1 MIDLRKYFHLTGLR
15 RQLVLFAL
23 AVVIILASS
32 SIYSYYNAGLINRQA
47 NNIFQ
52 DYEYVNNLNAAI
64 INVEGDLEDY
74 LATQSSYSLMNYY
87 SANNKLQALMEQ
99 RKFNV
104 GTDERSLQL
113 EDVHNMTEAFL
124 KEADTAVYARRG
136 NMITVG
142 LNHLAQSK
150 QIGDYI
156 HKVMN
161 NLVDN
166 TLKDETQKYQKM
178 KKNTQVSML
187 FGTGF
192 ILFALGLSIILILV
206 FTYRI
211 TRPVVELAEA
221 AQRIAHEDFDVKLK
235 EDTPNNEI
243 GILTKTFNQMVVSL
257 RNYITNMQQKA
268 ETENRL
274 KETEMHNLRM
284 KSLLRDAEYKALQ
297 AQINPHFFFNTL
309 NHAAQLAMLEE
320 AEETYSF
327 IHQAS
332 ALFRYSL
339 KGGENPVTLKD
350 EVENVSTYANIIKAR
365 FKDRIKFEFEID
377 EGVLNQPVPVLIMQ
391 PLVENA
397 FIHGMEHIT
406 YQGLLKVRVY
416 QEEGLTKVEV
426 IDNGEGISEK
436 RLEDLRKGAPERED
450 GLNQTGIG
458 LHNVRQRLEIF
469 YGENQGVQLL
479 EIESR
484 IGWGTVVRL
493 NLPQDRG
500 SRSEGMEYISDLGRE
515 RDA

>member
-1 MIDLRKYFHLTGLR
+1 MINLRKYFHLTGLR
-15 RQLVLFAL
+15 RQLVFFAL

-52 DYEYVNNLNAAI
+52 DYEYINNLNVAI
-64 INVEGDLEDY
+64 NNVEQDLEDY

-87 SANNKLQALMEQ
+87 SASNKLQALLEQ
-99 RKFNV
+99 RKFKV

-113 EDVHNMTEAFL
+113 EDVHNMTAAFL
-124 KEADTAVYARRG
+124 TEADAAVYARRG
-136 NMITVG
+136 NMITLG
-142 LNHLAQSK
+142 LSHLDQSK
-150 QIGDYI
+150 QIADYI

-166 TLKDETQKYQKM
+166 TLNDETQKYQKL
-178 KKNTQVSML
+178 KKNTQASML

-192 ILFALGLSIILILV
+192 ILFALGLSIILIFV
-206 FTYRI
+206 FTYRV

-221 AQRIAHEDFDVKLK
+221 AQRIAHEDFDVKLN
-235 EDTPNNEI
+235 ENTPKNEI

-257 RNYITNMQQKA
+257 RNYIANMQQKA
-268 ETENRL
+268 EMENRL
-274 KETEMHNLRM
+274 KEQEMYNLRM
-284 KSLLRDAEYKALQ
+284 RSLLRDAEYKALQ

-320 AEETYSF
+320 AEETYIF

-339 KGGENPVTLKD
+339 KGGENPVNLKD
-350 EVENVSTYANIIKAR
+350 EVENVFTYANIIKAR

-377 EGVLNQPVPVLIMQ
+377 ENALLQPVPGLILQ

-397 FIHGMEHIT
+397 FFHGLEHIT
-406 YQGLLKVRVY
+406 HQGLLKLRVY
-416 QEEGLTKVEV
+416 REEGLTRVEV

-436 RLEDLRKGAPERED
+436 RLEELRKGETDRED
-450 GLNQTGIG
+450 NLNQMGIG

-469 YGENQGVQLL
+469 YGENRGELL

-484 IGWGTVVRL
+484 AGLGTVVRL
-493 NLPQDRG
+493 NLPQNRG
-500 SRSEGMEYISDLGRE
+500 SRSEGMEYMSDQGRE